1 MKLNLSKEQCLKLAK
16 LEEEADCAIGAGLL
30 AADPLPKPPYPF
42 CRTPE
47 KCVGKGYCPAEF
59 ACND

>member
-1 MKLNLSKEQCLKLAK
+1 MSDDFCIIHGTEFMRSKMGNPVSYCDACENAR
-16 LEEEADCAIGAGLL
+16 EA
-30 AADPLPKPPYPF
+30 PKPPYPF

-47 KCVGKGYCPAEF
+47 KCAGKGYCPADI